1 MGVSDKTTLTKTR
14 FKVGVSDKTSIS
26 IRFQIQKRLPTGSLF
41 QIGTSYY
48 QPVFS
53 ANALPISAR
62 ERTVLTPAAS
72 NAANLSSAVPLP
84 PEMIAPA

>member
-1 MGVSDKTTLTKTR
+1 MLQIESQILLIAVFGFFDPVVLFSKDKIKGAKSAFFIHYKLTR
-14 FKVGVSDKTSIS
+14 GRD
-26 IRFQIQKRLPTGSLF
+26 
-41 QIGTSYY
+41 Y

-53 ANALPISAR
+53 ANALPMSAR